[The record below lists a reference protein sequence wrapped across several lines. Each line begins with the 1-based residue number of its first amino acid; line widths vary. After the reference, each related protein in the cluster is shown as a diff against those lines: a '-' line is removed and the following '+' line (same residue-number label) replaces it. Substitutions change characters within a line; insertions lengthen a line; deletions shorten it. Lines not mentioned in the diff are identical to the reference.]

1 MKSDICII
9 GAGPAGLFAAIWA
22 AQNGADVLIIERN
35 TSAGRKLLR
44 TGRGRCNITH
54 SGSIT
59 DFIREYGRS
68 GRFLRH
74 SLYEFSA
81 DDLRKYFAA
90 RGLKTKVEKD
100 GCVFPVTDRATD
112 VAQILLK
119 DVNES
124 EVRFMYGKSVREI
137 QKQRDGFEIVT
148 DRDSVEAKIV
158 IITTGG
164 SSWAFTGSTGD
175 GYKFAKALGH
185 TIIESKAAL
194 CPLVTAEKWPGKL
207 QGIAV
212 PDVIIETKVS
222 NHKFKVRGPLMFTG
236 NGIGGPAVF
245 DLSRL
250 ITDYLP
256 DYENPLVMK
265 IDFLPGYDLPQLDR
279 ELVDICAQHPKKTV
293 ISIVGGLVPKLLA
306 AKVCELT
313 EITSVVTAGQLHKE
327 QRKRLVRMLKSFL
340 LCVVSTAPIEQ
351 ATITKGGIS
360 ADEIDWKTMQSKIC
374 EGLYFAGEVI
384 DADGP
389 CGGYNLQIAFSTGRL
404 AGLSAANNLR
414 R

>member
-59 DFIREYGRS
+59 DFIKAYGRG

-119 DVNES
+119 EANES

-245 DLSRL
+245 DISRL
-250 ITDYLP
+250 VADYLP

-279 ELVDICAQHPKKTV
+279 ELVDICAQHPKKSIASV
-293 ISIVGGLVPKLLA
+293 ISDFVRKSLA
-306 AKVCELT
+306 EKICEQMKFSNAL
-313 EITSVVTAGQLHKE
+313 TAGQFSKV
-327 QRKRLVRMLKSFL
+327 QRKDLIHTLKGLVLSI
-340 LCVVSTAPIEQ
+340 VSTAPIEQ

-360 ADEIDWKTMQSKIC
+360 ADEIEWKTMQSKIC
-374 EGLYFAGEVI
+374 EGLYFAGEVM
-384 DADGP
+384 DVDGP

-414 R
+414 